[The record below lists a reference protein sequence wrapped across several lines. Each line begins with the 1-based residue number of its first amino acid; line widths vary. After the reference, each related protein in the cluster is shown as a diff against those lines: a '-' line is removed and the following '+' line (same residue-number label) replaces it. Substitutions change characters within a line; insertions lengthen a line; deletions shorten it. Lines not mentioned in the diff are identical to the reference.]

1 MCIWVTA
8 EDGARGPAAA
18 LRGAVLLDVGC
29 GGGLLAPRLTGA
41 GYRHVGVDLSPS
53 AVGIARRHGV
63 QYVLRGDAHTLPVAD
78 ETADV
83 VAAGEI
89 PEHVTD
95 LRAVV
100 AECCRVLRPGGT
112 LVLDTLADTW
122 LARVLAISVAEP
134 LAGRRPPGPAQPA

>member
-83 VAAGEI
+83 VAAGAI
-89 PEHVTD
+89 LQHVTH
-95 LRAVV
+95 LPAGVAQCLPGPRPRGKLVPHALPRTRRA
-100 AECCRVLRPGGT
+100 P
-112 LVLDTLADTW
+112 
-122 LARVLAISVAEP
+122 VLA
-134 LAGRRPPGPAQPA
+134 